1 MGRAYFSL
9 WTCVL
14 YVSVGIM
21 CVVFINGYM
30 NNVGRGNFVSSK
42 RFQRQS
48 KAYIILFFF
57 MLLFFAVFRK
67 VSFQLG
73 GTDALNYIYNFLH
86 IFDGGLDR
94 GGNAEF
100 EWGFQKITILIR
112 YITDNYKVYFAFMY
126 GIIIYG
132 YIRFIKNNCPTGLSY
147 IPFLLL
153 MYPFLKSFNTMRT
166 SVAIS
171 IILIGL
177 SYIDKSKWKSLLIT
191 ASSILFHRISLL
203 FVFVWPVCII
213 MKKKYPKLSRKKFVF
228 ITLAGILISF
238 LLSLRFQQYA
248 VAVQMFDG
256 ADASYIQRTM
266 GQDYLMRY
274 PMFFA
279 QMVLFIILVF
289 SYNSIKWDEKT
300 GLLRSMII
308 YDLWVVPAGLVLGLW
323 RSHEYLYLVRLSLWS
338 AIIYAMTK
346 NKSKSGAIFIKTIF
360 LVIFIA
366 WLVFRIY
373 KEWESSHLSPYVLDF
388 GDVF

>member
-1 MGRAYFSL
+1 MYFSI

-14 YVSVGIM
+14 YVFVGIM
-21 CVVFINGYM
+21 CVAFINSYM
-30 NNVGRGNFVSSK
+30 NNVGKRNLVPSK
-42 RFQRQS
+42 RFHHQS
-48 KAYIILFFF
+48 KAYFTCFFLV
-57 MLLFFAVFRK
+57 LLFLAVFRK
-67 VSFQLG
+67 VTYQLG
-73 GTDALNYIYNFLH
+73 GTDAPNYIYNFLH
-86 IFDGGLDR
+86 IFEGVRNTGESR
-94 GGNAEF
+94 EI
-100 EWGFQKITILIR
+100 EWGFHEITILIR
-112 YITDNYKVYFAFMY
+112 HITDNYRIYFAFMY

-132 YIRFIKNNCPTGLSY
+132 YIKFIKDNCPTGLSY

-153 MYPFLKSFNTMRT
+153 MYPFIKSFNTMRT

-171 IILIGL
+171 IFLIGL

-228 ITLAGILISF
+228 ITLAGIIISF

-248 VAVQMFDG
+248 VAVQMFEG

>member
-1 MGRAYFSL
+1 MDRAYFSL

-67 VSFQLG
+67 VSLQLG
-73 GTDALNYIYNFLH
+73 GADVLNYIYNFEN
-86 IFDGGLDR
+86 IFEGGLDR
-94 GGNAEF
+94 HNNTEF

-132 YIRFIKNNCPTGLSY
+132 YIRFIKNNCTAGLSY

-153 MYPFLKSFNTMRT
+153 MYPFIKSFNTLRT

-177 SYIDKSKWKSLLIT
+177 CYIDKSKWKSLLII
-191 ASSILFHRISLL
+191 ASSILIHRISLL
-203 FVFVWPVCII
+203 FVLVWPVCLII
-213 MKKKYPKLSRKKFVF
+213 EKIYPILTRKRFVL
-228 ITLAGILISF
+228 ITLTGILISY
-238 LLSLRFQQYA
+238 LLSLRFQEYA
-248 VAVQMFDG
+248 IEFQMFEG
-256 ADASYIQRTM
+256 TDAYYIQKTI

-274 PMFFA
+274 PMFLA
-279 QMVLFIILVF
+279 QMILFIMLVIN
-289 SYNSIKWDEKT
+289 YNSIKWDKKT
-300 GLLRSMII
+300 CLLRSIFI
-308 YDLWVVPAGLVLGLW
+308 YDLWIVPAALVLGMW
-323 RSHEYLYLVRLSLWS
+323 RSVEYFYLARLSLWS
-338 AIIYAMTK
+338 IIIYAMTK
-346 NKSKSGAIFIKTIF
+346 DKTKDDTIIIKAVF
-360 LVIFIA
+360 LVVFVA

-373 KEWESSHLSPYVLDF
+373 KEWEPTHTSPYILDF
-388 GDVF
+388 